1 MRGRNIYILCMVLF
15 LVIVIV
21 GEILMP
27 KPFSWKP
34 SFNTNDKQPFGS
46 YVFDSLLRQAMPGKY
61 HVRNLSWHDVK
72 TDSTARRSN
81 ILITEDD
88 YFESFDDLFALV
100 DSGMNVCIA
109 AMRIY
114 PELFDTL
121 HLSTY
126 YDFEKSKISEML
138 KRKNERDTLCW
149 KKDSIFSERLFLI
162 HEGLAFKIITKDS
175 IDDVN
180 IRHQTHCSFNITTF
194 YNDTYSDDVN
204 GVSEMSDVNG
214 ACVMSCP
221 FGRGRIILCTVPL
234 MFTNYGMLDGDNAQ
248 FALRVLSLM
257 DTKRDYIRLSTS
269 VARVND
275 EGEEMPD
282 TPLQYFVMNPPLRWA
297 IYLALALVVL
307 FMILHIRRRQRAIPV
322 YREPENRQLEFA
334 QLIGTLYHQKGDHG
348 DLLRKKYNYFAEHL
362 RREMLIDIDNEAD
375 DRENFQRIAMQ
386 TGLPERDIAGYIGT
400 IRQVVA
406 TPGAFITE
414 EMLHMYFEK
423 MNQIIQNT

>member
-34 SFNTNDKQPFGS
+34 TFDTNDKQPFGS

-61 HVRNLSWHDVK
+61 HVRNLSWHEVK
-72 TDSTARRSN
+72 TDSTARHSN
-81 ILITEDD
+81 ILITESD
-88 YFESFDDLFALV
+88 YFDTLDDLFTLV

-109 AMRIY
+109 ATRIDF
-114 PELFDTL
+114 ELFDTL
-121 HLSTY
+121 HLSIY
-126 YDFEKSKISEML
+126 YDYDKSQINKLL
-138 KRKNERDTLCW
+138 KRKNERDTLFW
-149 KKDSIFSERLFLI
+149 KKDSLFSERQFLI

-180 IRHQTHCSFNITTF
+180 KQHQMHCSFKIDS
-194 YNDTYSDDVN
+194 YVNDHI
-204 GVSEMSDVNG
+204 G

-221 FGRGRIILCTVPL
+221 FGRGRFILCSVPL
-234 MFTNYGMLDGDNAQ
+234 MFTNYGMLDSDNAQ
-248 FALRVLSLM
+248 FALRVLSLL
-257 DTKRDYIRLSTS
+257 DTKRDIIRLSKS
-269 VARVND
+269 VARLND
-275 EGEEMPD
+275 EGEEKPD

-307 FMILHIRRRQRAIPV
+307 FMIFHIRRRQRAIPV

-334 QLIGTLYHQKGDHG
+334 QLIGTLYHQKGDHA
-348 DLLRKKYNYFAEHL
+348 DLLRKKYNYLAEHL
-362 RREMLIDIDNEAD
+362 RRELLIDIDNEAD